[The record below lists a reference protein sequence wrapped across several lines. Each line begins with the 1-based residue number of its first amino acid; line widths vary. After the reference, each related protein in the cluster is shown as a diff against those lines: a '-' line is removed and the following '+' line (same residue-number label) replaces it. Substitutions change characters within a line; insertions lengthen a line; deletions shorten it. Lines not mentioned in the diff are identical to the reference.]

1 MRKQMTRSRIPIRR
15 HLAFLA
21 GLLLPVVSTGE
32 VYRLPGPGND
42 LIGQMQS
49 VTARD
54 DETLIDIARDNSLGQ
69 DEIVMANPT
78 VDRWLPKGGTKV
90 TIPRQ
95 FILPDAPRVGIVLNI
110 PEMRLYFF
118 PGQYETVVSKP
129 AKPVAAK
136 PVAVKSDRKPG
147 EARIAKNPKKAGQ
160 NKPSEP
166 AQPPQSTVVMKG
178 NPTEVITYP
187 VSIGRMDWRT
197 PLGAA
202 KIAEK
207 LKDPVWRPP
216 ESIKKE
222 HAKDGD
228 FLPDVVPAGPMNP
241 LGQFAMRLSVPGY
254 LIHGTGVDK
263 AYGIGMRVTHG
274 CIRMYPEDIA
284 KLYPLVNV
292 GTPVRLVNQP
302 VKLGWEGDDLYMEV
316 HQPLDEDRMSESEL
330 LRTAME
336 LIDKQIATR
345 GVTLNGAAVR
355 EAVEKPTGIPV
366 LISKAYGTYQPGE
379 AAGSSAPL
387 PSAKMIEPTPPAE
400 PQPARRTEPEP
411 EPYREPART
420 RTVEPEPYQEPV
432 PPSVDTAEPEPYAR
446 TAPAPVGKPYP
457 PTYDPYAA
465 PDAEEDLE
473 QEQD

>member
-1 MRKQMTRSRIPIRR
+1 MTRFRIPIQR

-42 LIGQMQS
+42 LIGQMQY

-110 PEMRLYFF
+110 PEMRLYYF

-129 AKPVAAK
+129 AAK
-136 PVAVKSDRKPG
+136 PAAVKSDRKPG
-147 EARIAKNPKKAGQ
+147 EAKIAKNPKKAGS
-160 NKPSEP
+160 NRPSEP

-254 LIHGTGVDK
+254 LIHGTGIDK

-302 VKLGWEGDDLYMEV
+302 VKLGWIGDDLYMEV
-316 HQPLDEDRMSESEL
+316 HQPLDEDRMSYGEL
-330 LRTAME
+330 RDLAMG
-336 LIDKQIATR
+336 LIDKKTASRPVSSAKSSSTTTPTATPRSTTRWSAWRRTSRCATR
-345 GVTLNGAAVR
+345 
-355 EAVEKPTGIPV
+355 
-366 LISKAYGTYQPGE
+366 
-379 AAGSSAPL
+379 
-387 PSAKMIEPTPPAE
+387 
-400 PQPARRTEPEP
+400 
-411 EPYREPART
+411 
-420 RTVEPEPYQEPV
+420 
-432 PPSVDTAEPEPYAR
+432 
-446 TAPAPVGKPYP
+446 
-457 PTYDPYAA
+457 
-465 PDAEEDLE
+465 
-473 QEQD
+473 